1 MKDTQK
7 SQLISTDLRQIAAQ
21 AKHQPAMIF
30 TSLAHRMDS
39 DFLTE
44 AYHRVRKEGAAGLS
58 GVTSKD
64 YKRNLKNNLTDLHQR
79 LENQTY
85 VAPKIKR
92 VWIDKDGG
100 KKRPIG
106 ITEFED
112 KIVQKAV
119 AMLLGAVYEQDFYDY
134 SHGFREGHSAHQ
146 ALHEIRSQC
155 MGSNIKWLIDADIS
169 GFFDNID
176 RAKLIEI
183 IKRRV
188 NDGGLIRLIGK
199 WLNAGVVDQ
208 ENLSYSDKGTPQGGV
223 ISPVLANIYL
233 HHVLENGL
241 QKKSNPE

>member
-1 MKDTQK
+1 MKESQK

-21 AKHQPAMIF
+21 AKQEPAMVF
-30 TSLAHRMDS
+30 TSLAHRMDV

-44 AYHRVRKEGAAGLS
+44 AYHRVRKDGAAGLS

-64 YKRNLKNNLTDLHQR
+64 YKQNLNHNLTDLHQR
-79 LENQTY
+79 LKNQTY

-92 VWIDKDGG
+92 VWIDKENG

-146 ALHEIRSQC
+146 ALHDIRSQC
-155 MGSNIKWLIDADIS
+155 MGSNIKWVIDADIS
-169 GFFDNID
+169 GFFD
-176 RAKLIEI
+176 
-183 IKRRV
+183 
-188 NDGGLIRLIGK
+188 
-199 WLNAGVVDQ
+199 
-208 ENLSYSDKGTPQGGV
+208 
-223 ISPVLANIYL
+223 
-233 HHVLENGL
+233 
-241 QKKSNPE
+241 